1 MLFLILQRFFYAVN
15 VEEERSMEN
24 VRLMG
29 EYEISFIDLIK
40 KIQNSL
46 KKDNVVTDV
55 TGLKVS
61 TTANEVKDEETD
73 KEGHI
78 HSKFTL
84 AGRKKGVIFVSD
96 IAFSLLDCS
105 IIGDTNVKK
114 SQKKSSSNNNS
125 GGGNQLTRRLSE
137 FEGVEEEGK
146 ILVSDFI
153 VGIINTVQGS
163 SVTTKAYERWLEGNE
178 MKDREQMKEM
188 ETPRLRRNLR
198 QRAQR
203 TGDLGGKQIISQEH
217 AAVTLQAAWRS
228 KWVRRCTKRKDVC
241 AVAVQRI
248 VRGYL
253 TRLRCG
259 GELLRAKDRRKDE
272 VERLARLRRIRTKER
287 ELALLRKVP
296 VTSYLN
302 MEKLRQDNSAK
313 VLQRAYRS
321 YLKSTNRKHLIPEDT
336 GKQYRATYLSGLLSG
351 IGKQGGLTEAKK
363 EAARKALRKEGAQ
376 GLFGA
381 LSNEKSAQKIL
392 EESVRLEVIVVLL

>member
-1 MLFLILQRFFYAVN
+1 
-15 VEEERSMEN
+15 MEN

-29 EYEISFIDLIK
+29 EYEISFIDFIK
-40 KIQNSL
+40 KIRNSL
-46 KKDNVVTDV
+46 KKDNEVTDV

-61 TTANEVKDEETD
+61 TTANEVKDEVTD
-73 KEGHI
+73 KGHL
-78 HSKFTL
+78 HCKLTL
-84 AGRKKGVIFVSD
+84 AGRKKGVTFVSD

-105 IIGDTNVKK
+105 IISDTDIKNSQMK
-114 SQKKSSSNNNS
+114 SNSSSSSSS
-125 GGGNQLTRRLSE
+125 GGGNQLSRRLSD
-137 FEGVEEEGK
+137 FEGKDEEGR

-163 SVTTKAYERWLEGNE
+163 NVTTKAYERWLEGNE
-178 MKDREQMKEM
+178 MKDREQMKEI

-313 VLQRAYRS
+313 ILQRAYRS
-321 YLKSTNRKHLIPEDT
+321 YLKSTNRTHLIPEDI
-336 GKQYRATYLSGLLSG
+336 GKKYRVTYLSGLLSR

-363 EAARKALRKEGAQ
+363 EAARKALRKDGAQ

-381 LSNEKSAQKIL
+381 LSNEKSAEKIL
-392 EESVRLEVIVVLL
+392 EESVRSEVIVILS